1 MTECSSFS
9 NQFTEQNKDESCVSF
24 TVHRYTAIHRQ
35 QRYIRRRGVK
45 VARYQQSTGLI
56 KYQDGVLFFLEH
68 CRLNNYFIK
77 ASKTISLAW
86 VRVNE
91 RFSSINEEINDQQK
105 GEGVYTREK
114 DKLHMTLA
122 GLYPQWRITVSS
134 IQWSVHICAV
144 SELLLNPRA
153 AGSRAREDLCIKH
166 QYQYH
171 HLSDTEARDK
181 HTVRESVML
190 IFKSAEG
197 EKHTQTAGAQM
208 CVGESLAALFTFRWT
223 NTLTGQRC
231 RDFH

>member
-86 VRVNE
+86 IRVNE

-122 GLYPQWRITVSS
+122 GLYQWRITVSS
-134 IQWSVHICAV
+134 IQWSVHICSERVIVESKGSGEQSTRGFMYKTSV
-144 SELLLNPRA
+144 SVSPSVRHWS
-153 AGSRAREDLCIKH
+153 SR
-166 QYQYH
+166 
-171 HLSDTEARDK
+171 
-181 HTVRESVML
+181 
-190 IFKSAEG
+190 
-197 EKHTQTAGAQM
+197 QTYSERVCHAY
-208 CVGESLAALFTFRWT
+208 F
-223 NTLTGQRC
+223 
-231 RDFH
+231 